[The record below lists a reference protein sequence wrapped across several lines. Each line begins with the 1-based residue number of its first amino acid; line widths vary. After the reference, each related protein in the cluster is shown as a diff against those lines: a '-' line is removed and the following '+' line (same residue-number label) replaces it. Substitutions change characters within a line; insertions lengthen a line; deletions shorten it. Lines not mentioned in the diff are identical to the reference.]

1 MTIEEKFL
9 NAKPMEEENNQI
21 ISESTKIE
29 EMSFEEKREQ
39 TLIEFKEICNNFIE
53 KILNDLVDE
62 EDTSYKNDES
72 YKDNFLDKLD
82 EYLNSPLI

>member
-1 MTIEEKFL
+1 MTIVEKFL
-9 NAKPMEEENNQI
+9 NIKPVEEETNQI
-21 ISESTKIE
+21 VLEPTKIK

-53 KILNDLVDE
+53 EILNDFVDE
-62 EDTSYKNDES
+62 EDASYKDDES
-72 YKDNFLDKLD
+72 YKDNFLNKLD